1 MEVFSA
7 TKEMHC
13 YVMCD
18 TRISSLIEYR
28 GSCIMSGAEVK
39 IDMVKYRFCGWI
51 GNVLLLHAHTY
62 SYSRMYTYT
71 C

>member
-1 MEVFSA
+1 
-7 TKEMHC
+7 
-13 YVMCD
+13 
-18 TRISSLIEYR
+18 
-28 GSCIMSGAEVK
+28 MSGAEVK